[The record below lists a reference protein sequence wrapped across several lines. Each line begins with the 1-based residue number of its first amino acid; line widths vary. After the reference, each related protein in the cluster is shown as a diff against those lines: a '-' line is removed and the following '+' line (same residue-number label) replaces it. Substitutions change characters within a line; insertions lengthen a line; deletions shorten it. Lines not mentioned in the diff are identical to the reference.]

1 MHYFWS
7 KDLAQC
13 SLCWVWSDLETQNVV
28 FCDKADQI
36 TCIYSFD
43 KSEIQGHLHVCAC
56 LLLGQK
62 KKNSHVF
69 HCLFNMFKL
78 SIIDIF

>member
-7 KDLAQC
+7 KDLATILSKLISFAVTANFTVC
-13 SLCWVWSDLETQNVV
+13 SFAVV

-62 KKNSHVF
+62 KKKFS
-69 HCLFNMFKL
+69 CLSL
-78 SIIDIF
+78 SV